1 MSDSRRAATRWLA
14 LGLVAASAVTLAPF
28 WASLVLAAW
37 VADLLQPAVRGLQPF
52 LGGRRRGAAAIVV
65 LLVVA
70 VLAPLLGAVAAVVG
84 AARELLTQLHTA
96 FERQGPLGILLG
108 ASGVPARPTFHEW
121 ADSAS
126 RHGTNA
132 WRALTAVA
140 QTSASVLVAGLVF
153 VAALYAFAAS
163 GPQSY
168 RWLARHSPLPRG
180 SLARLARAFRETGR
194 GLIVGGL
201 GTALVQGLVATVAYV
216 AIGIP
221 RALLLGPLTAVCAV
235 VPVVGTGL
243 VWVPLAVGLGLT
255 GDYARAVAVVVV
267 GAGVHSLIDNFV
279 RPILTRFGRLELPTV
294 VVLVSMLGGIA
305 AFGAPG
311 ALLGPLTVRLTVEA
325 LAMTREERLQS

>member
-1 MSDSRRAATRWLA
+1 MSDSRRTTMRWLA
-14 LGLVAASAVTLAPF
+14 LGLVVASAVTLAPF
-28 WASLVLAAW
+28 CASLVLAAW
-37 VADLLQPAVRGLQPF
+37 VADLLQPAVRGLQPL

-70 VLAPLLGAVAAVVG
+70 ALAPLVGAVAALVVG
-84 AARELLTQLHTA
+84 LRDLPTQLHTA
-96 FERQGPLGILLG
+96 LERQGTLGAILLG
-108 ASGVPARPTFHEW
+108 GSGAPARPTLHEL
-121 ADSAS
+121 ADLAS
-126 RHGTNA
+126 RYGTNA

-140 QTSASVLVAGLVF
+140 QTSASVLVAALVF
-153 VAALYAFAAS
+153 VAALYAFAAN

-168 RWLARHSPLPRG
+168 RWFARHSPLPRG
-180 SLARLARAFRETGR
+180 SFARLARAFRETGR

-201 GTALVQGLVATVAYV
+201 GTALAQGLVATVAYV

-243 VWVPLAVGLGLT
+243 VWVPLAVELGLT
-255 GDYARAVAVVVV
+255 GDYPRAVAVVVV

-279 RPILTRFGRLELPTV
+279 RPVLTRFGRLELPTV
-294 VVLVSMLGGIA
+294 AVLVSMLGGIA
-305 AFGAPG
+305 VFGPSG

-325 LAMTREERLQS
+325 LAMTRLR